1 MICGGDYHGGN
12 NQNGCGTSFHWSTAA
27 KYVSSIFSLLTIHYL
42 YDLPRLKLID

>member
-27 KYVSSIFSLLTIHYL
+27 KYVSSIYFFQLDSPYA
-42 YDLPRLKLID
+42 